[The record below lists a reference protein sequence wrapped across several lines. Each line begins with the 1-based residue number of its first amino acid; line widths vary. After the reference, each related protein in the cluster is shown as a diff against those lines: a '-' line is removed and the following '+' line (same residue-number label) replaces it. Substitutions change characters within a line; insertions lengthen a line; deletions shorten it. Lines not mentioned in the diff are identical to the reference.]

1 MAQLTREL
9 QNHPQVDAEAWGNC
23 RSSQPFPSR
32 RIRMIPRDSSLLK
45 PLRWHTRYH
54 LEQMSAVLPS
64 VLALRRRQVEIAF
77 CADPSLGWNLKR
89 FQRWHG
95 SKVIFSDGVRLSP
108 GWLQSYDGIHLLTP
122 TYLEEARLAVSPER
136 FDRFFA
142 IPYFVDTSIF
152 RPGSEAER
160 QVLRRTLGIPSD
172 HRVVLSVGPVGTES
186 SKRLDHLAQEVAATG
201 DERWTLLSVGA
212 DETGASHVRSR
223 CEIALGQRMRF
234 LGSQPREKLRDLFLS
249 SDIYALGALA
259 EPFSIAIIEAL
270 ACGLPV
276 IHHRFRVTEWIT
288 GKAGIAV
295 DMSRPGAAAEA
306 LARFALGDDPE
317 GRRRAAALEL
327 AQGRYAPK
335 IVAAQLIDQFRAAL
349 QKP

>member
-1 MAQLTREL
+1 
-9 QNHPQVDAEAWGNC
+9 
-23 RSSQPFPSR
+23 
-32 RIRMIPRDSSLLK
+32 
-45 PLRWHTRYH
+45 
-54 LEQMSAVLPS
+54 
-64 VLALRRRQVEIAF
+64 
-77 CADPSLGWNLKR
+77 
-89 FQRWHG
+89 
-95 SKVIFSDGVRLSP
+95 
-108 GWLQSYDGIHLLTP
+108 
-122 TYLEEARLAVSPER
+122 
-136 FDRFFA
+136 
-142 IPYFVDTSIF
+142 
-152 RPGSEAER
+152 
-160 QVLRRTLGIPSD
+160 
-172 HRVVLSVGPVGTES
+172 VGTES

-212 DETGASHVRSR
+212 DETGASQVRSR

-276 IHHRFRVTEWIT
+276 IHHRFPVTEWIT

-306 LARFALGDDPE
+306 LARFSLGDDPE

-327 AQGRYAPK
+327 TSGRYAPR